1 MYELIS
7 CDLLTHA
14 ECEIYDDL
22 LTAKCT
28 DWICEVEDKLKELE
42 NAECATVADVL
53 HPNGDSPMRDS
64 LLPVFKSVQF
74 VAEQRL
80 RRSGNH
86 EIRLNSESF
95 RCQFYSTRFASIQF
109 SSVHFSSVQSIQFK
123 SYRIVS
129 RLLRTCRAGGR
140 EI

>member
-7 CDLLTHA
+7 CDLLNHA

-53 HPNGDSPMRDS
+53 HPNGGLPHAGLPRHFRIRDS
-64 LLPVFKSVQF
+64 RPVSHGFTGTEF
-74 VAEQRL
+74 PPIATN
-80 RRSGNH
+80 SG
-86 EIRLNSESF
+86 
-95 RCQFYSTRFASIQF
+95 
-109 SSVHFSSVQSIQFK
+109 
-123 SYRIVS
+123 
-129 RLLRTCRAGGR
+129 
-140 EI
+140 

>member
-7 CDLLTHA
+7 CDLLNHA

-53 HPNGDSPMRDS
+53 HPNGG
-64 LLPVFKSVQF
+64 LPH
-74 VAEQRL
+74 AGL
-80 RRSGNH
+80 P
-86 EIRLNSESF
+86 LD
-95 RCQFYSTRFASIQF
+95 SIQ
-109 SSVHFSSVQSIQFK
+109 VRAI
-123 SYRIVS
+123 RS
-129 RLLRTCRAGGR
+129 RTTF
-140 EI
+140 ETIW

>member
-7 CDLLTHA
+7 CDLLNHA

-80 RRSGNH
+80 SDLV
-86 EIRLNSESF
+86 I
-95 RCQFYSTRFASIQF
+95 TKFASIL
-109 SSVHFSSVQSIQFK
+109 SHFDANSIQLDILRFNSVQFN
-123 SYRIVS
+123 
-129 RLLRTCRAGGR
+129 
-140 EI
+140 

>member
-7 CDLLTHA
+7 CDLLNHA

-53 HPNGDSPMRDS
+53 HPSRG
-64 LLPVFKSVQF
+64 LPD
-74 VAEQRL
+74 AGL
-80 RRSGNH
+80 P
-86 EIRLNSESF
+86 L
-95 RCQFYSTRFASIQF
+95 ASIQVRAIRSRTTF
-109 SSVHFSSVQSIQFK
+109 ETICLSRNSPQF
-123 SYRIVS
+123 
-129 RLLRTCRAGGR
+129 
-140 EI
+140 